1 MNDPNQPTA
10 TAPAGATTGVTT
22 GVTTG
27 ETPRDWWKSAV
38 VYQIY
43 PRSFADSDGDG
54 AGDLR
59 GIIGR
64 LDYLQRLGVDV
75 VWLSP
80 IYRSPMDDNGY
91 DISDYQDV
99 DPLFGTLAQLDELV
113 AGAHQRGMKVV
124 MDLVVNHT
132 SSAHAW
138 FEESRSSR
146 DNPKRDWYWWRPPR
160 PGHTGGEPGAEPTN
174 WGSVFSG
181 PGWTWDPVTEEY
193 YLHIFAASQPDL
205 NWENP
210 EVREAVYT
218 MMRWWLDRGIDG
230 FRMDVINH
238 ISKNVVP
245 GTPGLLDAEVSTEPG
260 ASPYGNQSPHVLNGP
275 RIHEFLREMHR
286 EVFEGRPSGLI
297 NIGEMPGTS
306 VDHARLYTD
315 PSRGELDMIFQFEHV
330 DLDSGPRG
338 KWDLVPLTLPRVK
351 ESLGRWQAG
360 LADVGWN
367 SLYLGNHDQPRS
379 VSRFGSDDPAHRVR
393 SAKALATV
401 LHLHRGTPYV
411 YQGDELGMTNTVF
424 EGVDDFRDIESLNHY
439 RSAVAAGES
448 HEHVMAALRYK
459 SRDNAR
465 TPMQWDDSPHAGF
478 TDGEPWLAVNPNH
491 AEINAAAQVGDP
503 RSVFSHY
510 QRLIALRH
518 DEPAVVHG
526 SFGMLLP
533 DDEQVYAFTRE
544 HEGTRLL
551 VVANLSSDDAVK
563 PDLTGAGE
571 WSEAELV
578 LADEPGST
586 ATVDVPLGPWEARV
600 YRMAEG

>member
-1 MNDPNQPTA
+1 MNAENHHPGST
-10 TAPAGATTGVTT
+10 TTGATDS
-22 GVTTG
+22 

-54 AGDLR
+54 VGDLP
-59 GIIGR
+59 GIIGH

-99 DPLFGTLAQLDELV
+99 DPLFGTLEQLDELV
-113 AGAHQRGMKVV
+113 AGVHERGMKVV

-138 FEESRSSR
+138 FQESRSSR

-160 PGHTGGEPGAEPTN
+160 PGHVGGEPGAEPTN

-181 PGWTWDPVTEEY
+181 PGWTWDPATEEY
-193 YLHIFAASQPDL
+193 YLHIFAPSQPDL

-210 EVREAVYT
+210 EVRQAVYT

-245 GTPGLLDAEVSTEPG
+245 GSPGLPDAEVSTEPG

-275 RIHEFLREMHR
+275 RIHEFLQEMHR
-286 EVFEGRPSGLI
+286 EVFEGRPPGLI
-297 NIGEMPGTS
+297 NIGEMPGTT

-315 PSRGELDMIFQFEHV
+315 PARRELDMIFQFEHV
-330 DLDSGPRG
+330 DLDSGPKG
-338 KWDLVPLTLPRVK
+338 KWDLVPLTLPRIK
-351 ESLGRWQAG
+351 ESLGRWQTG

-379 VSRFGSDDPAHRVR
+379 VSRFGSDHPDHRER

-424 EGVDDFRDIESLNHY
+424 ETVEDFRDIESLNHY
-439 RSAVAAGES
+439 RSAVQAGEDPDA
-448 HEHVMAALRYK
+448 VMAALRHK

-465 TPMQWDDSPHAGF
+465 TPMQWDGSPHAGF
-478 TDGEPWLAVNPNH
+478 TEGEPWIPVNPNH
-491 AEINAAAQVGDP
+491 IEINAAAQVDDP
-503 RSVFSHY
+503 DSVFHHY
-510 QRLIALRH
+510 RRLIALRH

-526 SFGMLLP
+526 SFRMLLP
-533 DDEQVYAFTRE
+533 DHEQLYAFVRE
-544 HEGTRLL
+544 HDDTRLL
-551 VVANLSSDDAVK
+551 VMANLSSDDQVK
-563 PDLTGAGE
+563 PDLAAAGE
-571 WSEAELV
+571 DVDAWAGAELV
-578 LADEPGST
+578 LAVDAGSA

-600 YRMAEG
+600 HRMVGG

>member
-1 MNDPNQPTA
+1 MNDENDRTGA
-10 TAPAGATTGVTT
+10 ATTAA
-22 GVTTG
+22 
-27 ETPRDWWKSAV
+27 TPRDWWKSAV
-38 VYQIY
+38 VYQVY

-54 AGDLR
+54 VGDLP
-59 GIIGR
+59 GVIDH
-64 LDYLQRLGVDV
+64 LDHLQLLGVDV

-99 DPLFGTLAQLDELV
+99 DPLFGTLEQLDELV
-113 AGAHQRGMKVV
+113 AGVHERGMKVV

-160 PGHTGGEPGAEPTN
+160 PGHVGGEPGAEPTN

-193 YLHIFAASQPDL
+193 YLHIFAPSQPDL

-210 EVREAVYT
+210 QVRRAVYT

-245 GTPGLLDAEVSTEPG
+245 EGPGLPDAEVSTEPG

-275 RIHEFLREMHR
+275 RIHEFLQEMHR
-286 EVFEGRPSGLI
+286 EVFEGRPPGLI
-297 NIGEMPGTS
+297 NIGEMPGTT

-315 PSRGELDMIFQFEHV
+315 PARRELDMIFQFEHV

-338 KWDLVPLTLPRVK
+338 KWDLVPLTLPRIK

-379 VSRFGSDDPAHRVR
+379 VSRFGSDHTDHRVR

-424 EGVDDFRDIESLNHY
+424 ETVDDFRDIESVNHY
-439 RSAVAAGES
+439 RSAVEAGEDPD
-448 HEHVMAALRYK
+448 EVLAALRHK
-459 SRDNAR
+459 GRDNAR

-478 TDGEPWLAVNPNH
+478 TDGEPWIPVNPNH
-491 AEINAAAQVGDP
+491 TEINAAAQVGDP
-503 RSVFSHY
+503 DSVFGHY

-518 DEPAVVHG
+518 EEPAVVHG
-526 SFGMLLP
+526 SFRMLLP
-533 DDEQVYAFTRE
+533 DHEQVYAFVRE
-544 HEGTRLL
+544 HDGTRLL
-551 VVANLSSDDAVK
+551 VVANLSSDDQVK
-563 PDLTGAGE
+563 PDLAAAGE
-571 WSEAELV
+571 DVGAWAGAELV
-578 LADEPGST
+578 LEVGAGPS

-600 YRMAEG
+600 HRMVGR